1 MDDLLMC
8 SACARHLRRDEARC
22 PFCGAPL
29 SAEGL
34 AKAPRIAP
42 PGLSRARLY
51 AFHAAVATGV
61 AATSCGSNTTPAAS
75 PDAAI
80 DRSVGH
86 GPNADASGD
95 AATGA
100 DATLVAEASAD
111 ATPAG
116 DATGDAT
123 LDANDA
129 ADANMRDW
137 GPIPLPYGCVF
148 PGHCDGVKV

>member
-1 MDDLLMC
+1 MDDLLIC

-29 SAEGL
+29 SAEAL
-34 AKAPRIAP
+34 AAAPRVAP

-61 AATSCGSNTTPAAS
+61 VATSCGSNTPPAAA

-80 DRSVGH
+80 DRSVGD
-86 GPNADASGD
+86 GPNPDASTD
-95 AATGA
+95 AEIAA
-100 DATLVAEASAD
+100 DATVSGEASAD
-111 ATPAG
+111 ASAAV
-116 DATGDAT
+116 DATADAS
-123 LDANDA
+123 DA
-129 ADANMRDW
+129 ADANLRDS